1 MTYYN
6 DLLRLKELMQ
16 DENKLQEFQNHVKFM
31 NETYTSESER
41 KEIEKTLEEC
51 TETLLAK
58 ADKQIEDISI
68 KMQLQEVSEI
78 ISLSYLA
85 KKYFGKTKAWLYQRV
100 NGNIVNGKPCKFT
113 PEELNTLNEALQDIS
128 KKIGSL
134 NISY

>member
-68 KMQLQEVSEI
+68 KMQ
-78 ISLSYLA
+78 
-85 KKYFGKTKAWLYQRV
+85 
-100 NGNIVNGKPCKFT
+100 FT
-113 PEELNTLNEALQDIS
+113 SFKIDIT
-128 KKIGSL
+128 G
-134 NISY
+134 